1 MKKYSNLK
9 FHLEEVGTS
18 HVTMT
23 FAEMSKILGFPLPSS
38 AGKFKN
44 WWSNT
49 RSGQSSA
56 WQEAGY
62 KADAKSL
69 VFEENGQGCSFD
81 QYQITFVRRGRPMYP
96 STNEVSAVASNDLNN
111 MHLVAEIILGFD
123 ELFQL
128 GHINKKDF
136 EKVRERALSFL

>member
-9 FHLEEVGTS
+9 FHLEESGS
-18 HVTMT
+18 SIVTMT
-23 FAEMSKILGFPLPSS
+23 FAELEKVLGFPLPAS

-49 RSGQSSA
+49 RSGQSSS

-69 VFEENGQGCSFD
+69 IFDENAAGRKFKD
-81 QYQITFVRRGRPMYP
+81 YQISFVRRGRPIYP
-96 STNEVSAVASNDLNN
+96 SGNEGTSSVSSELANLQ
-111 MHLVAEIILGFD
+111 MVAETILSFD
-123 ELFQL
+123 ELYQL
-128 GHINKKDF
+128 GHINKHDF
-136 EKVRERALSFL
+136 EKIRDRALGYI

>member
-9 FHLEEVGTS
+9 FHLEEAGTPI
-18 HVTMT
+18 VTMT
-23 FAEMSKILGFPLPSS
+23 FAEMGQVLGFPLPSS

-69 VFEENGQGCSFD
+69 VFDENAEGRKFD
-81 QYQITFVRRGRPMYP
+81 QYQISFVRRGRQMY
-96 STNEVSAVASNDLNN
+96 SNVSESSSNAGNDLKN
-111 MHLVAEIILGFD
+111 MHLIAEAILGFD
-123 ELFQL
+123 ELLQL
-128 GHINKKDF
+128 GHISKKDF
-136 EKVRERALSFL
+136 EKVRDRALSFL